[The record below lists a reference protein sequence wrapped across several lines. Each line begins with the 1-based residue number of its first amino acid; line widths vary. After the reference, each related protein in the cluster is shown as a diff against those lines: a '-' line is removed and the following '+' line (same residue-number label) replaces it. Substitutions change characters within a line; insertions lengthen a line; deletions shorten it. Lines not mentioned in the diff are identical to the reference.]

1 MQNSRSAI
9 GQLFPL
15 VSVVVPVFNRL
26 NLLRATVSSLK
37 AQTLQEAEFLMI
49 DDRSTDETWE
59 YLTSLSSEDKRFR
72 VIRKSPDVLRGC
84 QSSRNLGID
93 AATGSFIVFLD
104 SDDLLAADC
113 LAVRAEFLKLH
124 PDIDIAVGSQAIFNE
139 ASCQAHWVNVPK
151 SEPGD
156 LDRFLA
162 LANPLDVPWVNGG
175 CMLRLASLKGKGVR
189 WRGEFHWDDVVFHL
203 DCLLSGMKSE
213 WMERTEVP
221 DSWYRLHGSEHYG
234 STLKIA
240 AGLENVAEMFRWLV
254 VRLKD
259 SQLMSESRLCIVK
272 KSMFFTCILPAMDLG
287 HYDMAMEF
295 GRSAGDLGLLTRAEL
310 IRVFSYI
317 TARRFCH
324 SSKRLRYYVNR
335 LARRY
340 LIRRLFAEHSSTYCT
355 DAVDPGFCA
364 EFRHSV
370 AS

>member
-1 MQNSRSAI
+1 MTGSEH
-9 GQLFPL
+9 FP
-15 VSVVVPVFNRL
+15 VVTVVVPVFNRL

-59 YLTSLSSEDKRFR
+59 YLTSLSFEDKRFR
-72 VIRKSPDVLRGC
+72 VIRKSQDVPRGC

-93 AATGSFIVFLD
+93 AATASFIVFLD

-113 LAVRAEFLKLH
+113 LAVRAEFLKRH

-151 SEPGD
+151 TEPGD

-175 CMLRLASLKGKGVR
+175 CMLRLASLKEKGVQ
-189 WRGEFHWDDVVFHL
+189 WREEFHWDDVVFHL

-234 STLKIA
+234 STLKTA

-254 VRLKD
+254 GRLKD
-259 SQLMSESRLCIVK
+259 SQLMSESRRFIVK
-272 KSMFFTCILPAMDLG
+272 KSMFFTCILPAMDLA
-287 HYDMAMEF
+287 HYDMAMQF
-295 GRSAGDLGLLTRAEL
+295 CRSAGSLGLLTRAEL
-310 IRVFSYI
+310 VRVFSYI

-340 LIRRLFAEHSSTYCT
+340 LIRRLFAEHASTYCT

>member
-1 MQNSRSAI
+1 MTGSVHS
-9 GQLFPL
+9 P
-15 VSVVVPVFNRL
+15 VVTVVVPVFNRL
-26 NLLRATVSSLK
+26 NLLRTTVASLK

-59 YLTSLSSEDKRFR
+59 YLNSLSSEDKRFR
-72 VIRKSPDVLRGC
+72 VIRKSHDVLRGC

-93 AATGSFIVFLD
+93 AATASFIVFLD
-104 SDDLLAADC
+104 SDDLLAADS
-113 LAVRAEFLKLH
+113 LAVRAEFLKRH

-139 ASCQAHWVNVPK
+139 ASCQAHWLNVPK

-175 CMLRLASLKGKGVR
+175 CMLRLASLKEKGVR
-189 WRGEFHWDDVVFHL
+189 WHEEFHWDDVVFHL
-203 DCLLSGMKSE
+203 DCLLSGMRSE
-213 WMERTEVP
+213 WMKRSQVP

-234 STLKIA
+234 LTLKTA

-254 VRLKD
+254 GRLKD
-259 SQLMSESRLCIVK
+259 LQLMSESRRFLVK

-287 HYDMAMEF
+287 QYDMAMRF
-295 GRSAGDLGLLTRAEL
+295 GRNAIALDLLTRSEL
-310 IRVFSYI
+310 WRVFSYI

-324 SSKRLRYYVNR
+324 FSKRLRYYVNR

-340 LIRRLFAEHSSTYCT
+340 FMRRLFVDRFSTYCT
-355 DAVDPGFCA
+355 DSIDPGLCT
-364 EFRHSV
+364 ELYHSV